1 MSVLDNRDHG
11 WPRNS
16 FEATVTMWEKLL
28 INKNKEDMLHVV
40 LLLTASVKGFDI
52 RMLVW
57 TLRILTKI
65 RQVAVV
71 KGVEEVI
78 VFYDKK
84 HNISSINSQAQG
96 LLFISIKAWLHRH

>member
-16 FEATVTMWEKLL
+16 FEAIVTMWEKLL
-28 INKNKEDMLHVV
+28 INKTKEDTLHVV
-40 LLLTASVKGFDI
+40 ISLTVSLKGFDI

-65 RQVAVV
+65 RQVAAV
-71 KGVEEVI
+71 KRVEDVI
-78 VFYDKK
+78 VFYDKS
-84 HNISSINSQAQG
+84 HNISSINSQDQG
-96 LLFISIKAWLHRH
+96 LFFISITA